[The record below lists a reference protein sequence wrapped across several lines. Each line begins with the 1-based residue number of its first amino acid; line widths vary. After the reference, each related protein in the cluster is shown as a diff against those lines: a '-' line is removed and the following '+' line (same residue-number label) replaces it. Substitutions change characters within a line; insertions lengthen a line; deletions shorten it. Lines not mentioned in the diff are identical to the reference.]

1 MIHPKYSP
9 NEAMKRIKLM
19 MNYDS
24 SKTLTENKKMLK
36 EDAGPWERTAA
47 GVVPV
52 AAGVGGAYGGA
63 ALAGMTA
70 GAVGG
75 PVGAAIG
82 GGIGLI
88 LGALGMNAWLSGD
101 ENEEKKITQ
110 FMQACDSK
118 EAKAQKYITKSSLN
132 PTDQAKLAK
141 ILSKAFNYQTLGMF
155 GGTDDSEETGWRAA
169 TKTLEDGA
177 TFGDVCAIRAIYGGP
192 AFEKRIISELDD
204 EEQAEFA
211 GTLGVVLQRTLKG
224 DLKVQSGEALGANWW
239 LDNFECLRITNS
251 FVDGWEPQL
260 DPKYQTNFVQ
270 VNFKVKGT
278 LKVFNMDN
286 KGRIYI
292 PTGSG
297 IGTPTGKAVACQG
310 DKVTLQ
316 KTMTESVQKKNK
328 LREQASFDFDITGMD
343 VSFDDDE
350 KKKPTP
356 TSSNGGGG
364 THTSEYHNCSGDYQ
378 KGCKSDKIKEVQA
391 CLGITTDGAF
401 GPKTQEA
408 LKDKVK
414 EFRFGFSD
422 DDIKTIC
429 DKIKGGKLS
438 PDDVSVE
445 IPQSDNL
452 GGDTDVTSVASD
464 NDDNDMS

>member
-47 GVVPV
+47 GVLPV

-63 ALAGMTA
+63 ALAGMSA

-75 PVGAAIG
+75 PLGAAIG

-88 LGALGMNAWLSGD
+88 LGMLGMNAWLSGD
-101 ENEEKKITQ
+101 ENEEKKINQ

-118 EAKAQKYITKSSLN
+118 DAKAQKYVTKSSLN
-132 PTDQAKLAK
+132 PTDQAKLQKIFAK
-141 ILSKAFNYQTLGMF
+141 AVNYQTLGMF
-155 GGTDDSEETGWRAA
+155 GGTDDSEETGWRAM
-169 TKTLEDGA
+169 TKALEDGA
-177 TFGDVCAIRAIYGGP
+177 TFGDVCAIRALYGGSS
-192 AFEKRIISELDD
+192 FEKRIISELDE

-211 GTLGVVLQRTLKG
+211 GSLAVVLQRTLKG
-224 DLKVQSGEALGANWW
+224 DLKVQSGEALGSNWW

-270 VNFKVKGT
+270 VNFKVKGS

-292 PTGSG
+292 PTGTG
-297 IGTPTGKAVACQG
+297 IGTPTGKAVVCQG
-310 DKVTLQ
+310 DKVVLQ
-316 KTMTESVQKKNK
+316 KTVTESVQKKNLK
-328 LREQASFDFDITGMD
+328 EQASFDFDITGMD
-343 VSFDDDE
+343 VSFDDEE
-350 KKKPTP
+350 KKKTEK
-356 TSSNGGGG
+356 TDGG
-364 THTSEYHNCSGDYQ
+364 TPKPPTSEYHSCSGDYQ

-401 GPKTQEA
+401 GPKTQDA
-408 LKDKVK
+408 LKEKAK

-422 DDIKTIC
+422 EDVKTIC
-429 DKIKGGKLS
+429 DKVKGGKLS

-445 IPQSDNL
+445 IPHGDNL
-452 GGDTDVTSVASD
+452 GGDMDVTSVSSD
-464 NDDNDMS
+464 NDVNDMS